1 MTDTMKEANSINIM
15 PADVEEVRRSLG
27 QIKKAIQASKM
38 DVVYNASVGAGNPAL
53 AWLLI
58 WIGAPEDKPV
68 GHQVL
73 LQGDTYS
80 HVLISDGTYWLEDQG
95 NGRLY
100 KAT

>member
-58 WIGAPEDKPV
+58 WIGNPIWENLCLKVTPT
-68 GHQVL
+68 VL
-73 LQGDTYS
+73 LW
-80 HVLISDGTYWLEDQG
+80 VLFLKFS
-95 NGRLY
+95 
-100 KAT
+100 